1 MRAIYKREMLA
12 YFISPIGYVFA
23 AIFFAISGAAFAM
36 TTFFMQTADTT
47 TYFILMLLSFIVL
60 IPLLT
65 MKLLSEERGTR
76 TEQVFLTA
84 PVSLAGVVFAKFL
97 AAYTL
102 FAGTLLVSSLFNI
115 FSLYTVAKGQEDVIA
130 KMNLPSVIGSLAGI
144 LVIGAVFIAVGLFL
158 SSLTET
164 QIVAAVSSIGVFV
177 LFFLFSLLPSVIGN
191 GFLRTV
197 VRWFSV
203 FDRFYPFTDGIFDL
217 TAMVYYASLTVI
229 FLFLTVRVY
238 EKRRWA

>member
-1 MRAIYKREMLA
+1 
-12 YFISPIGYVFA
+12 
-23 AIFFAISGAAFAM
+23 
-36 TTFFMQTADTT
+36 
-47 TYFILMLLSFIVL
+47 MLLSFIVL